1 VHIHDVTGAIA
12 RAFQSCHLSH
22 PGAVLRGLLGEVLM
36 PRPYVREWARAFV
49 IYAQTSVQECTMAM
63 DWDDLRV
70 FAAVARAGRVSA
82 AAREL
87 GVEHTTVSRRV
98 SALERD
104 LGAPLFY
111 RTASGYKLT
120 AHGQSALASAEAM
133 ERAAFG
139 LGARVREKAGTVAGR
154 VRVAMLEEHA
164 TYWLAPH
171 LPALRARLP
180 AIELEVLTGIPPLDL
195 ARGDAE
201 LAVRTPRP
209 RQSGLAAVRLAA
221 SSSGLYVATAR
232 AGRKRVRVDGA
243 ARGLP
248 LCVYSDAYRGLQS
261 AAWFQ
266 PVLAA
271 GEIVLRTNSTSALA
285 AAARAG
291 AGYSVLPRVV
301 GEAYADLV
309 AVSADLSQG
318 EFWLV
323 THPEYRRDPK
333 VRAVAVFLRECAAT
347 LR

>member
-1 VHIHDVTGAIA
+1 M
-12 RAFQSCHLSH
+12 CKN
-22 PGAVLRGLLGEVLM
+22 
-36 PRPYVREWARAFV
+36 
-49 IYAQTSVQECTMAM
+49 AQMM

-70 FAAVARAGRVSA
+70 FAAVARTGRVSA

-98 SALERD
+98 TALERD
-104 LGAPLFY
+104 LGVPLFY
-111 RTASGYKLT
+111 RTARGYKLT
-120 AHGQSALASAEAM
+120 AHGQSALASAETM

-139 LGARVREKAGTVAGR
+139 LGARVRERAGAVAGR

-164 TYWLAPH
+164 TYWLTPQ

-180 AIELEVLTGIPPLDL
+180 AIELEILTGIPPIDL

-209 RQSGLAAVRLAA
+209 QQSGLAAVRLAA
-221 SSSGLYVATAR
+221 VSSGLYVARAR
-232 AGRKRVRVDGA
+232 AGRKRERERMGMRVDGTS
-243 ARGLP
+243 RGLP
-248 LCVYSDAYRGLQS
+248 LCVYSEAYHRLQS

-285 AAARAG
+285 SAARAG
-291 AGYSVLPRVV
+291 VGFAVLPRQV
-301 GEAYADLV
+301 GDAFEDLV

-333 VRAVAVFLRECAAT
+333 VRAVAAFLREQAVT